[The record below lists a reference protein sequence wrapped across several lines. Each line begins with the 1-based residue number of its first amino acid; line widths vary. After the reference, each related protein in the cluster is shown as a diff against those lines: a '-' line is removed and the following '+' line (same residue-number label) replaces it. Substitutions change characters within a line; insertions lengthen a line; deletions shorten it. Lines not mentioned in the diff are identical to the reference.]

1 MPKQILLVS
10 FSVVEGMVGM
20 LSLFP
25 DQVHIRKAQ
34 GFLVDE
40 EVYLQLINSIG
51 PMPTAHLE
59 GANQK

>member
-20 LSLFP
+20 LSSFP
-25 DQVHIRKAQ
+25 GQVHIVKAQ

-51 PMPTAHLE
+51 PMPST
-59 GANQK
+59 GSP